1 MLVLGVCV
9 THYATISTSTLHT
22 AHSTQ
27 RTSRRL
33 DSHRVRLSLFPLSSS
48 TRTAVTFACDPH
60 DHQRE
65 EEKAKE
71 DTCDTCDD
79 THGGRSGVNML
90 LIGVNMCE

>member
-1 MLVLGVCV
+1 MG
-9 THYATISTSTLHT
+9 HT
-22 AHSTQ
+22 AVPAYQS
-27 RTSRRL
+27 
-33 DSHRVRLSLFPLSSS
+33 
-48 TRTAVTFACDPH
+48 TAVTFACDPH